1 MLLCM
6 TLVGYFTWLVML
18 ARLVAS
24 SVEGGE
30 NVEWKEDLLASMNGA
45 VPNILVVG
53 EQFFNTTHEV
63 LAKFLAMP
71 RNP

>member
-18 ARLVAS
+18 ARLVAP

-30 NVEWKEDLLASMNGA
+30 NVEWKENLLASMNGA

-53 EQFFNTTHEV
+53 GQFLNTTREV

>member
-18 ARLVAS
+18 ARLVAP

-30 NVEWKEDLLASMNGA
+30 NVEWKENLLASMNGA

-53 EQFFNTTHEV
+53 GQFF
-63 LAKFLAMP
+63 
-71 RNP
+71 